1 MKKLWQKENKQNL
14 NPIVEAFETGDDL
27 LLDQNLILCDVYGTM
42 AHGLGLEKIGIL
54 NSKEIEILKK
64 GLSEIRDLY
73 HAGKFNLVA
82 GDEDVHTKI
91 ENFLTEK
98 YGLVGKKI
106 HTGRSRNDQV
116 LTAIRLFTREKLL
129 NIWKNALDL
138 CEAFISFA
146 KEYEFVLMPGY
157 THMQKAM
164 PSSVGM
170 WAGAFAES
178 LFDDMEILKSVYK
191 LNNQSP
197 LGSAAAY
204 GVPLELPR
212 SFVAELLGFQ
222 KVQENSLYCQNSRL
236 HIEAYILSAFLGLLQ
251 TVNKFASD
259 VMLFTTKEFD
269 FFSVAENI
277 CTGSSIMP
285 QKKNVDL
292 AELIRSK
299 LHLAIGNQLS
309 VVSLSANLP
318 SGYNRDFQ
326 DGKKP
331 LFESLEIV
339 IKSLVVTNILVE
351 NIEPNEDKM
360 MEALTPEIFATHKA
374 LEAVGMG
381 KSFREAYKDEGKKFE
396 YQSTKFETNTNGKN
410 SKSFK
415 TSNLLRK
422 STHIGGTGNLGIKNY
437 VLRIMNEK
445 KVFSA
450 ASKKHYQTI
459 SRLLS

>member
-1 MKKLWQKENKQNL
+1 MNKLWQKANSQKID
-14 NPIVEAFETGDDL
+14 PIVEAFETGDDL

-42 AHGLGLEKIGIL
+42 AHGMGLGKIGIM
-54 NSKEIEILKK
+54 STKELKSLKMGLLEIILLYKK
-64 GLSEIRDLY
+64 DRFKLE
-73 HAGKFNLVA
+73 F

-91 ENFLTEK
+91 ENFLTDK
-98 YGLVGKKI
+98 HGSIGKKI

-138 CEAFISFA
+138 SEAFISFA
-146 KEYEFVLMPGY
+146 NEYEFVPMPGY

-178 LFDDMEILKSVYK
+178 LFDDLEILKSVYK

-212 SFVAELLGFQ
+212 SFVAELLGFE

-236 HIEAYILSAFLGLLQ
+236 HIEGYILSSLLGLLQ

-269 FFSVAENI
+269 FFCVSENI

-285 QKKNVDL
+285 QKKNVDV

-299 LHLAIGNQLS
+299 LHIVVGCMLS
-309 VVSLSANLP
+309 VVSLSGNLP

-331 LFESLEIV
+331 LMESLKITEET
-339 IKSLVVTNILVE
+339 LAVTKILVSQ
-351 NIEPNEDKM
+351 IAPNEDKM
-360 MEALTPEIFATHKA
+360 MEALTPDIFATHEA
-374 LEAVGMG
+374 LEAVMKG
-381 KSFREAYKDEGKKFE
+381 KSFRDAYKKVKSPSQRLVGLWPKK
-396 YQSTKFETNTNGKN
+396 
-410 SKSFK
+410 SKVFLQK
-415 TSNLLRK
+415 ILMK
-422 STHIGGTGNLGIKNY
+422 SKHIGGTGNLRIKNLE
-437 VLRIMNEK
+437 LRIKNEK
-445 KVFSA
+445 RHFSA
-450 ASKKHYQTI
+450 ANNKHYQTI